1 MDWTEIV
8 ILTLMDIDE
17 NMFLTVK
24 EAAGLTGK
32 SVSTIKRF
40 ANNNKR
46 YRKHFRYETLPTG
59 HQKIFISKAFIE
71 TSFQIDSTSISKKRT
86 LESTS
91 ANPLFVDYL
100 LSEIAK
106 KDEELKAKDRR
117 IDSLLD
123 RLMSN

>member
-1 MDWTEIV
+1 MG
-8 ILTLMDIDE
+8 IDK
-17 NMFLTVK
+17 NIFLTVK
-24 EAAGLTGK
+24 EAAGLTSK

-40 ANNNKR
+40 ANNNKH
-46 YRKHFRYETLPTG
+46 YRKHFKYETLPTG